1 MGRDWPEAELM
12 RLHNQIDRHD
22 DWELERNFCR
32 IVGMPDP
39 KTKEGVDLVKQMLIW
54 MASTPRSGG
63 IY

>member
-1 MGRDWPEAELM
+1 M